1 MADKKYVYNQIKQ
14 MVNCEMKANEHLF
27 IEECS
32 KYVKLFSTR
41 TVYYIYWGI
50 IDNYISIRPEI
61 KLEEE
66 HKNLST
72 PEDLVKKMKMLKE
85 KRDEEERKL
94 VKEKRLQLFMFV
106 YQRN

>member
-14 MVNCEMKANEHLF
+14 MVSCEMKANEHLF
-27 IEECS
+27 IDECS

-41 TVYYIYWGI
+41 TIYYTCIYLGI
-50 IDNYISIRPEI
+50 IENYISIRPEI

-72 PEDLVKKMKMLKE
+72 SEDLVKKMKMLKE

-106 YQRN
+106 